1 MMSKLAKVK
10 TNLTSL
16 DNLPLGKAA
25 LVVILFLDIFIIGAI
40 FNGLY
45 QHTSQLSSPDEVIP
59 ATCREIVIN
68 RRWNPTERTDNLS
81 ELILNYSRSHYRTDK
96 IDVEVHPVCAPY
108 LGSLDQIKN
117 DKALTNVFEDR
128 DRFSTEAGALQRKI
142 DNLKGAYDTSLLEA
156 IAKPQEE
163 QAKVETIKQDVQEKT
178 NALNVLKSQIASL
191 EQTINADARVKY
203 LWEKLQG
210 IQEANRQALLT
221 DLRGLNFWYP
231 VKRLGMQLTFL
242 LPLFVVFY
250 LWNAAS
256 IRKNHGIQILVSS
269 HLLVVSFIPIF
280 CKIFETI
287 YDIIPKTLLKEILDL
302 LISLKLI
309 AIWHYLVIALAIGAA
324 LLLIF
329 IFQKKFFS
337 RERLLERRIAK
348 GECQQCGKRIA
359 AVTNACPFCGF
370 VQFRSCPSCQ
380 QQTYVHGKHCR
391 ECGVAVEA
399 AAPKER

>member
-1 MMSKLAKVK
+1 
-10 TNLTSL
+10 
-16 DNLPLGKAA
+16 
-25 LVVILFLDIFIIGAI
+25 
-40 FNGLY
+40 
-45 QHTSQLSSPDEVIP
+45 
-59 ATCREIVIN
+59 
-68 RRWNPTERTDNLS
+68 
-81 ELILNYSRSHYRTDK
+81 
-96 IDVEVHPVCAPY
+96 
-108 LGSLDQIKN
+108 
-117 DKALTNVFEDR
+117 
-128 DRFSTEAGALQRKI
+128 
-142 DNLKGAYDTSLLEA
+142 
-156 IAKPQEE
+156 
-163 QAKVETIKQDVQEKT
+163 
-178 NALNVLKSQIASL
+178 
-191 EQTINADARVKY
+191 
-203 LWEKLQG
+203 
-210 IQEANRQALLT
+210 LT
-221 DLRGLNFWYP
+221 DLRSLNFWYP

-269 HLLVVSFIPIF
+269 HLLVVSFIPIL

-309 AIWHYLVIALAIGAA
+309 AIWHYLVIALAIGTA

-348 GECQQCGKRIA
+348 GECQECGKRIA

-370 VQFRSCPSCQ
+370 VQFRPCPSCQ

-391 ECGVAVEA
+391 ECGAA
-399 AAPKER
+399 GDPAAPK